1 MTVLLCCCCCG
12 SHLGYIPGLHIPP
25 LHPLSACAICLLS
38 SYCTT
43 CHRSS
48 LTSLLY
54 SRQYLGIGVPIVVVV
69 IGSLRVQLVAF
80 ITTFFPSCCKYHSL
94 VVVVVV
100 VVCLL
105 SRTLIVQHSFLC
117 VCACVCVCACS
128 LVIGHCIYCLLLGTL
143 SMEICT

>member
-12 SHLGYIPGLHIPP
+12 SHLRYIPGLHIPP

-80 ITTFFPSCCKYHSL
+80 ITTFFPSLVASIILLLLLLLLFAYFLVHS
-94 VVVVVV
+94 
-100 VVCLL
+100 
-105 SRTLIVQHSFLC
+105 SFSIHSC
-117 VCACVCVCACS
+117 VCVRVCVCACS